1 MTSDENGIRAVA
13 DPRKDTVPLE
23 AEAAAELVPQAALEL
38 GAWLRA
44 TLPSGA
50 ALQADS
56 RQVRPGDAFFA
67 YPGMRTDGRGFVDD
81 ALARG
86 AAAVVVEAGGA
97 APLPR
102 ASAPVR
108 ACAGLRTLA
117 GCIASAYHGRPSES
131 LDLVAVTGTNG
142 KTSVTQWVTHGLAGF
157 GRRAAVIGT
166 LGSGPAGDLEQSSG
180 LTTPDALGL
189 QATLARFAAS
199 GVDCVAAEASSI
211 GLDQGRLNGTRIAVA
226 AFTNLSRDHLDY
238 HGTMEEYAQAKAR
251 LFAWPGL
258 RSVVVNGDD
267 PAGRLML
274 AAARTG
280 PHAPQRIV
288 YGLNPGRHGARGD
301 KTLIAERVFEDGSG
315 IQMTLSGD
323 FGSADL
329 RLRLLGLFN
338 VSNALAAAGCWLA
351 LGHPFEGVVEAL
363 ERLASVPGRM
373 QTVQQEGAPLVVVD
387 YAHSPDALD
396 NVLASLRSVAVRR
409 GGRLWCVFGA
419 GGERDVGKRAQ
430 MGLVAERNA
439 DHLVI
444 TSDNP
449 RGESPFRIVSDIRAG
464 LIREP
469 ALTELDRAV
478 AINEAI
484 ARAAVADVVLI
495 AGKGH
500 ENYQEIAGARLPFSD
515 VEVSR
520 AALRART
527 EACGV

>member
-1 MTSDENGIRAVA
+1 MTSDANGLRAEV
-13 DPRKDTVPLE
+13 DPRVEIAPLD
-23 AEAAAELVPQAALEL
+23 ASAAAELVPEPAREL

-44 TLPSGA
+44 TLPAGA

-56 RQVRPGDAFFA
+56 RQVRAGDAFFA
-67 YPGMRTDGRGFVDD
+67 YPGLRTDGRAYVAD

-86 AAAVVVEAGGA
+86 AAAIVHEADGTKSLPQA
-97 APLPR
+97 AVPMR
-102 ASAPVR
+102 G
-108 ACAGLRTLA
+108 CAGLRGLA
-117 GCIASAYHGRPSES
+117 GSIASAYHGRPSEA

-142 KTSVTQWVTHGLAGF
+142 KTSVTQWVSRGLGEL

-166 LGSGPAGDLEQSSG
+166 LGSGTVGSLEQSSG

-189 QATLARFAAS
+189 QAMLARFAAE
-199 GVDCVAAEASSI
+199 GVECVAAEASSI
-211 GLDQGRLNGTRIAVA
+211 GLDQGRLNGTRVSVA
-226 AFTNLSRDHLDY
+226 AFTNLTRDHLDY
-238 HGTMEEYAQAKAR
+238 HGTMEEYARAKAR
-251 LFAWPGL
+251 LFGWPGL
-258 RSVVVNGDD
+258 RAVVVNGDD

-274 AAARTG
+274 AATRTEAE
-280 PHAPQRIV
+280 APTRIV
-288 YGLNPGRHGARGD
+288 YGVTPGRHGARGD
-301 KTLIAERVFEDGSG
+301 RTLIAERVFEDGSG

-323 FGSADL
+323 YGAADL

-338 VSNALAAAGCWLA
+338 VSNALAVAGCWLA
-351 LGHPFEGVVEAL
+351 LGHSFDSVVEAL
-363 ERLASVPGRM
+363 ERLEPVPGRM
-373 QTVQQEGAPLVVVD
+373 QTLEHEGAPLVVVD
-387 YAHSPDALD
+387 YAHSPDALE

-419 GGERDVGKRAQ
+419 GGERDIGKRAQ
-430 MGLVAERNA
+430 MGLVAERGA

-478 AINEAI
+478 AIREAI
-484 ARAAVADVVLI
+484 VRAAPADVVLV

-500 ENYQEIAGARLPFSD
+500 ERFQEIAGVRHPFSD
-515 VEVSR
+515 LEVSR
-520 AALRART
+520 AALGARRERAD
-527 EACGV
+527 V